1 MVNQLMRS
9 KSKGIIQVQTK
20 MINSFQVL
28 GVLQEKQVQEIRLLI
43 TQGEIEEDTVSKI
56 NSQVVER
63 MEERIIQ
70 EDQIDIITIDKVVKV
85 EALLLLILTIE
96 ERLIM

>member
-1 MVNQLMRS
+1 MRS

-28 GVLQEKQVQEIRLLI
+28 VVLQEKQVQEIRLLI

>member
-1 MVNQLMRS
+1 MRS
-9 KSKGIIQVQTK
+9 KSKDIIQVQTK

>member
-1 MVNQLMRS
+1 MRS

>member
-9 KSKGIIQVQTK
+9 KSKDIIQVQTK

-28 GVLQEKQVQEIRLLI
+28 VVLQEKQVQEIRLLI